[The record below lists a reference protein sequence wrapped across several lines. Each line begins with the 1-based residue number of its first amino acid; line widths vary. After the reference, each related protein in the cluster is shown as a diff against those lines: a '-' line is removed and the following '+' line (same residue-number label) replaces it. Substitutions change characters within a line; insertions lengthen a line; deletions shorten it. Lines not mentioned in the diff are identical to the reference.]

1 MDFPSGFG
9 VGFKSAVGVG
19 LFGFG
24 FGVDFAAG
32 FGLGFGSNF
41 GVWIRFGT
49 IRMMQWERKLVL
61 GAGDG
66 ALGAKDGVGCGRCR
80 WI

>member
-1 MDFPSGFG
+1 MVQFQSAS
-9 VGFKSAVGVG
+9 FKSAVGGG

-32 FGLGFGSNF
+32 VGLGFGSDF
-41 GVWIRFGT
+41 GVGIRFGT
-49 IRMMQWERKLVL
+49 IRMMQWERMLVL
-61 GAGDG
+61 GGAGDG
-66 ALGAKDGVGCGRCR
+66 ALGAKDGVGCGGCR

>member
-1 MDFPSGFG
+1 M
-9 VGFKSAVGVG
+9 GFKSAVGVG

-49 IRMMQWERKLVL
+49 IRMMQWER
-61 GAGDG
+61 
-66 ALGAKDGVGCGRCR
+66 
-80 WI
+80 